1 MRPPRISKA
10 FALLLTATALCPSVS
25 AAEAPK
31 TEAPKAEAP
40 KAEAHDP
47 EAQAGEAQVGEAEIK
62 EEEARGPDPA
72 WIITAQFSNDLFG
85 GSDRHFTHGTR
96 ISALSPDE
104 AVPPFIEDAA
114 KALPLFPAD
123 GNIRVTYSLG
133 QEMFTPERIEV
144 RELIEDDRPYA
155 GWTYFGVGLVSE
167 NGERLDNLELNV
179 GMIGPASLADK
190 TQIEYHKLI
199 GVQVPEGWDNQ
210 LHNEPGVVLYYERK
224 WRNLWEARISDLP
237 VLDELAVDVT
247 PHLGGALG
255 NVYTYGAG
263 GLTLRLGEDL
273 PDDYGPP
280 RLRPALPGS
289 DYFRPDDWFG
299 WYFFAGAEG
308 RVIARNIFLDG
319 NTFRDS
325 HSVDKYPVVL
335 DVQAGLAIMLG
346 ERVRLAYTHLWRT
359 KEFREQD
366 APDQFGT
373 VSLSVRF

>member
-1 MRPPRISKA
+1 MLPDMGAGLRLLRTKRNKSA
-10 FALLLTATALCPSVS
+10 VLGALALLASLAIWPLLA
-25 AAEAPK
+25 AAEENKP
-31 TEAPKAEAP
+31 PL
-40 KAEAHDP
+40 P
-47 EAQAGEAQVGEAEIK
+47 EKSPRE
-62 EEEARGPDPA
+62 PDPA
-72 WIITAQFSNDLFG
+72 WIITTQFSNDMFG
-85 GSDRHFTHGTR
+85 GSDAHFTHGTR
-96 ISALSPDE
+96 FSALSPEDF
-104 AVPPFIEDAA
+104 VPEFIEDAGR
-114 KALPLFPAD
+114 ALPLFPN
-123 GNIRVTYSLG
+123 GGKLRVTYSLG
-133 QEMFTPERIEV
+133 QDIFTPEHIEV

-155 GWTYFGVGLVSE
+155 GWLYGGIGLVSE
-167 NGERLDNLELNV
+167 NGDRLDNLELNI

-190 TQIEYHKLI
+190 VQTEYHKLI
-199 GVQVPEGWDNQ
+199 NIQVPEGWDNQ

-224 WRNLWEARISDLP
+224 WRNLWEAKISDL
-237 VLDELAVDVT
+237 VILDELAVDVT

-273 PDDYGPP
+273 PNDYGPP

-308 RVIARNIFLDG
+308 RLVARNIFLDG

-325 HSVDKYPVVL
+325 HSVDKYPLVL
-335 DVQAGLAIMLG
+335 DLQAGLAISLG
-346 ERVRLAYTHLWRT
+346 ERVRLSYTHLWRT

-373 VSLSVRF
+373 LSLSVRF

>member
-1 MRPPRISKA
+1 MLFFRGDLPKCAVLAI
-10 FALLLTATALCPSVS
+10 LLGVLAPAAP
-25 AAEAPK
+25 AEAQTAGADDQVEGPQAD
-31 TEAPKAEAP
+31 TGPSTDVVGDNTNP
-40 KAEAHDP
+40 DP
-47 EAQAGEAQVGEAEIK
+47 
-62 EEEARGPDPA
+62 GPDPA
-72 WIITAQFSNDLFG
+72 WIFSFQFSNDIFG

-96 ISALSPDE
+96 FSALSPDGE
-104 AVPPFIEDAA
+104 VPHFIESAA
-114 KALPLFPAD
+114 KALPLFPND
-123 GNIRVTYSLG
+123 GNLRITYSLG
-133 QEMFTPERIEV
+133 QEIFTPERIEE

-155 GWTYFGVGLVSE
+155 GWTYLGIGLTSE
-167 NGERLDNLELNV
+167 NGDQLDTLELNA

-199 GVQVPEGWDNQ
+199 DVQVPEGWENQ

-224 WRNLWEARISDLP
+224 WRNLWEANISSLP
-237 VLDELAVDVT
+237 VLDELAFDLT

-263 GLTLRLGEDL
+263 GVTLRIGEDL

-299 WYFFAGAEG
+299 WYFFAGFEG
-308 RVIARNIFLDG
+308 RAVLRNIFLDG

-325 HSVDKYPVVL
+325 HSVDKYPLVGDL
-335 DVQAGLAIMLG
+335 QAGLAVMLG

-373 VSLSVRF
+373 LSLSVRF